1 MPQFCV
7 VWKFHCTA
15 RRLRPR
21 HFSLRFIALTICIV
35 CLLPSSVPAGPGPPG
50 DAPPP
55 AVTVIR
61 VTTQEVN
68 PPREYVGRMEAIQSV
83 ALRARVEGFLEKVA
97 FREGSDV
104 NENDLLYMIEQAPYQ
119 ARFNEAQAKVAES
132 QAALKR
138 ARLYLKRLQTVKS
151 GGVSASDLDS
161 ALSTADQAAARFEEA
176 KANLEQ
182 ARLNLNYTT
191 IRAPID
197 GRIGRT
203 AYTQGNLVGP
213 GSQALAHIVQID
225 PIRVVY
231 SMGEADLLEAQMAIQ
246 KGGRAQAYLQ
256 DHLVPRLKMPNGEIY
271 PEAGQIDFIDNQVD
285 PKTGTIAVRAIFKN
299 NRGILLP
306 GQFVTVQISL
316 RKAETFPVIP
326 QSAVMEDREGRYVFT
341 VDNNNAVQLRRVV
354 TGAVIHTQWVV
365 ESGLKAGETIVVKG
379 VQKVTPGQTVN
390 PILANPADKE

>member
-1 MPQFCV
+1 MPPSCG
-7 VWKFHCTA
+7 VWKSHCTP
-15 RRLRPR
+15 RRLRPGR
-21 HFSLRFIALTICIV
+21 IFLRFITLTVCIV
-35 CLLPSSVPAGPGPPG
+35 CLLPSSVPADPGPPG

-55 AVTVIR
+55 AVTVMT
-61 VTTQEVN
+61 VKSQEVN

-83 ALRARVEGFLEKVA
+83 ALRARVEGFLEKVS

-119 ARFNEAQAKVAES
+119 ARFNEAQAKVSES

-299 NRGILLP
+299 DREILLP